1 MPDSSPPRIN
11 LRRLILFLSLLSAL
25 AALISTF
32 HSGYTVQRQQ
42 LIDQTLES
50 SYMYANKLA
59 TSTNEFLNS
68 SLQQLHVAAG
78 VLANQMDNI
87 PRLAEEAERLHTQTD
102 SFNSVVITDT
112 EGDVLAASPNTLGIV
127 GLRLNTPGVQESLK
141 LRKPLISE
149 PYLSAVGNFLIF
161 LSQPIYSTEGKFLG
175 TVGGSIYLK
184 QDSILHRLLGTHYY
198 RDGSY
203 LYVVDQHGTILY
215 HPDTTR
221 VGEPARKNATIENLL
236 QQRSGSGVVT
246 NSKGI
251 EMITGYAVMPLT
263 NWGIVAQRPLSA
275 TLAPLDAL
283 MQQMLFRTVPFAIL
297 IFVLIWWCA
306 SKVSQPLQFLAN
318 EAGNMD
324 DPRTGE
330 KINRVKSWY
339 FEAHELKRMML
350 FGVNLLN
357 KKIIKLR
364 EDAETDA
371 LTKLPNRR
379 SLDAALEH
387 SLQTRTAFSI
397 ISVDIDHFKRI
408 NDTYGHDNG
417 DIVLQIL
424 AQEMMN
430 ASRQMDLPC
439 RVGGEEFL
447 ILLPHTDKALAAHV
461 AERLR
466 LRIAAVEFEK
476 VGHITISLGVASW
489 PEDAADIG
497 TVLKYADIML
507 YQAKHNGRNRVEVH
521 GITSITV
528 TA

>member
-184 QDSILHRLLGTHYY
+184 QDSILNRLLGTHYY

-330 KINRVKSWY
+330 KINV
-339 FEAHELKRMML
+339 
-350 FGVNLLN
+350 
-357 KKIIKLR
+357 
-364 EDAETDA
+364 
-371 LTKLPNRR
+371 
-379 SLDAALEH
+379 
-387 SLQTRTAFSI
+387 
-397 ISVDIDHFKRI
+397 
-408 NDTYGHDNG
+408 
-417 DIVLQIL
+417 
-424 AQEMMN
+424 
-430 ASRQMDLPC
+430 
-439 RVGGEEFL
+439 
-447 ILLPHTDKALAAHV
+447 
-461 AERLR
+461 
-466 LRIAAVEFEK
+466 
-476 VGHITISLGVASW
+476 
-489 PEDAADIG
+489 
-497 TVLKYADIML
+497 TV
-507 YQAKHNGRNRVEVH
+507 R
-521 GITSITV
+521 
-528 TA
+528 